1 MFTFASCLKS
11 MKRLIYIFI
20 IAITFSSCSEFQKAI
35 KSEDIAVKFSMGTE
49 LYEAGKYRKA
59 LRLFEQIAP
68 KYRGKPQAQKLMFMK
83 AMAHYNVGDYYTS
96 NYEMERFVNSYPE
109 SEKAE
114 EIAFLGA
121 KSYYHLPPVYSKEQ
135 KETVEAI
142 EKVQTFINTYPNSTY
157 LEEANKMVKE
167 LDFKLEKKAYEI
179 AKQYHTLGPHNRDF
193 EAAIKAFDNFI
204 LDYPGATHKEQ
215 AMFYRLDSAYNLAIN
230 SVERKKE
237 ERVKNAI
244 AYYDTFKKRFA
255 NSEFIEKADEMN
267 AELVELQK
275 QYENKG

>member
-1 MFTFASCLKS
+1 MSIFASCLKS

-49 LYEAGKYRKA
+49 LYDAGKYRKA

-68 KYRGKPQAQKLMFMK
+68 KYRGKPQAQKLMYMK

-121 KSYYHLPPVYSKEQ
+121 KSYYHLPPIYSKEQ

-142 EKVQTFINTYPNSTY
+142 EKVQTFINSYPNSTY
-157 LEEANKMVKE
+157 LAEANKMVKE
-167 LDFKLEKKAYEI
+167 LDFKLEKKAYQI

-204 LDYPGATHKEQ
+204 LDYPGATYKEE
-215 AMFYRLDSAYNLAIN
+215 AMFYRLDSAYNLAVN
-230 SVERKKE
+230 SVEYKKE

-244 AYYDTFKKRFA
+244 AFYDTFKKRFA
-255 NSEFIEKADEMN
+255 SSEFIEKADKMN
-267 AELVELQK
+267 AELKELEK

>member
-1 MFTFASCLKS
+1 MLTFASCLKS

-35 KSEDIAVKFSMGTE
+35 KSEDVALKFKMGTE
-49 LYEAGKYRKA
+49 LYDTGKYRKA

-114 EIAFLGA
+114 ELAFLAA

-142 EKVQTFINTYPNSTY
+142 EKVQTFINTYPNSSY
-157 LEEANKMVKE
+157 LAEANQMVKE

-204 LDYPGATHKEQ
+204 LDYPGATFKEE
-215 AMFYRLDSAYNLAIN
+215 AMFYRLDSAYKLAIN
-230 SVERKKE
+230 SVEYKKE
-237 ERVKNAI
+237 ERIKNAI
-244 AYYDTFKKRFA
+244 SFYDTFKRRFA
-255 NSEFIEKADEMN
+255 DSEFIAEADKMN
-267 AELVELQK
+267 TELKELQI